1 MDIHQANMIALLHF
15 ALEKKKEDEAK
26 ISPTFKSCECAAWE
40 AMLEHVKRGGDFC
53 IRRAK

>member
-15 ALEKKKEDEAK
+15 ALERKKEDEAK
-26 ISPTFKSCECAAWE
+26 ISPTFKSCERSAWE